1 MARDPEEAGAQNS
14 FRRVPSPPT
23 RYASQMI
30 LTTRSITLA
39 VAVSLFAGACANGS
53 STAASGPTVPVSP
66 SSSSSPTDSP
76 SASPSPPAS
85 ATPVLPDGRSFVF
98 VKKVST
104 GGGGSVRFDLAY
116 FLTGQAASDAAK
128 AHGDEYPPPND
139 YYIVNDNP
147 LLRTLSVAPDVIVHA
162 YDWNNCCDSY
172 STISF
177 ADWAAHVKSPSLQ
190 WHGADSPWW
199 IVVHGGVIVKIEEQ
213 FLP

>member
-1 MARDPEEAGAQNS
+1 
-14 FRRVPSPPT
+14 
-23 RYASQMI
+23 MI
-30 LTTRSITLA
+30 RPARSITLV
-39 VAVSLFAGACANGS
+39 VALAIFAGACAKGS
-53 STAASGPTVPVSP
+53 STASSGSPLPPTPAP
-66 SSSSSPTDSP
+66 SSSSSSSFSPSP
-76 SASPSPPAS
+76 SASASPAL
-85 ATPVLPDGRSFVF
+85 ADGRSFVF

-147 LLRTLSVAPDVIVHA
+147 KLRTLAVSPDVVVHA
-162 YDWNNCCDSY
+162 YDWNHCCDTYTS
-172 STISF
+172 ISF

-190 WHGADSPWW
+190 WHGTNSPWW
-199 IVVHGGVIVKIEEQ
+199 IVVKGGIIVKIEEQ